1 MKTKAM
7 IFTTAFLSVLPMKV
21 GEHAKPLVHNPIVK
35 TMQQPSKDIMQ
46 HTKVL
51 SLKDSIEAIIE
62 REKQIFESTKALVSK
77 NFDEET
83 AQSLMRCAEE
93 PDDQLFL
100 TAQIAKNNQRQD
112 EKLSAYTLMKLLD
125 RSKKEDQDFALNLIT
140 AKQYNNKHYSDEAI
154 DGISGAIRRS
164 SFSYSTK
171 NLVNKMLKD
180 GYPEEGFVKILDELG
195 ISKRYVFIPYKEY
208 AQKYEIAQKMTE
220 KTKDGSFIPAE
231 QILKKLSE
239 IEDE

>member
-21 GEHAKPLVHNPIVK
+21 VEHSKPLAHNPIVK

-83 AQSLMRCAEE
+83 AQSLMRYAKE

-140 AKQYNNKHYSDEAI
+140 AKQYNNK
-154 DGISGAIRRS
+154 
-164 SFSYSTK
+164 
-171 NLVNKMLKD
+171 
-180 GYPEEGFVKILDELG
+180 
-195 ISKRYVFIPYKEY
+195 
-208 AQKYEIAQKMTE
+208 Q
-220 KTKDGSFIPAE
+220 
-231 QILKKLSE
+231 
-239 IEDE
+239 